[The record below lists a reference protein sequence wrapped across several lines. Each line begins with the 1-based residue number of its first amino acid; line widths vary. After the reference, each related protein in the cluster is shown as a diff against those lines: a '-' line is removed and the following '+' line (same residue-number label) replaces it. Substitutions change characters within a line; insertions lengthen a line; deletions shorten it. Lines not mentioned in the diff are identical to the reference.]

1 MKQEIE
7 RASRG
12 ESTAA
17 LWPVGGDIPEGFA
30 AAFATRAV
38 TAPGLPPLVDF
49 ARTGGDK
56 AKEAR
61 DRLCEALGLLP
72 GSLSFAKQIHSAN
85 VAIAGPGQNEAS
97 GFLPEADALISNAE
111 DAALAVFTADC
122 VPILMADP
130 GTGAFAAVHA
140 GWRGMTSGVIEN
152 ALAAMKR
159 EFGTDSEA
167 VSARLG
173 PCVGQCCY
181 EVGGELLERLS
192 DSDRKH
198 LRAGETGGPRL
209 DLDACCR
216 SRLEAS
222 GLKTENIFSAGV
234 CTKCRPDLFA
244 SYRGRAGGLNIS
256 IIFKRPHHGGAQ
268 CLK

>member
-7 RASRG
+7 RISRG
-12 ESTAA
+12 ESTAT
-17 LWPVGGDIPEGFA
+17 LWPVGDEMPGDFSAIFA
-30 AAFATRAV
+30 SRAM

-49 ARTGGDK
+49 ARTGGDA
-56 AKEAR
+56 AKQAR
-61 DRLCEALGLLP
+61 DRLCEALGLP
-72 GSLSFAKQIHSAN
+72 SGSLSFAKQIHSAD
-85 VAIAGPGQNEAS
+85 VAVAGPGQNEAS
-97 GFLPEADALISNAE
+97 GFLPDADALISNAE
-111 DAALAVFTADC
+111 GAALAVFTADC

-130 GTGAFAAVHA
+130 ESGAMAAVHA

-159 EFGTDSEA
+159 EFGTNPQG

-173 PCVGQCCY
+173 PCVGLCCY

-198 LRAGETGGPRL
+198 LRPRETGGPRL

-216 SRLEAS
+216 TRLEAA
-222 GLKTENIFSAGV
+222 GVNPKNVFSAGV

-256 IIFKRPHHGGAQ
+256 IILKRPHHGGAQ